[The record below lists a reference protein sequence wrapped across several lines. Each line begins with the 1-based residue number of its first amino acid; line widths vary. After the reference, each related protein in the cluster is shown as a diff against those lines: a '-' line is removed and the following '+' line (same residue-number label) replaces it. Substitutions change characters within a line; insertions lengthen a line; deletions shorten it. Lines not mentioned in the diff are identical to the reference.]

1 MNLDAENLLIIDED
15 DILNCIKVIRSD
27 SPVVICEVN

>member
-1 MNLDAENLLIIDED
+1 MNLDAENLLIIEED
-15 DILNCIKVIRSD
+15 DILNCIKVIQGD